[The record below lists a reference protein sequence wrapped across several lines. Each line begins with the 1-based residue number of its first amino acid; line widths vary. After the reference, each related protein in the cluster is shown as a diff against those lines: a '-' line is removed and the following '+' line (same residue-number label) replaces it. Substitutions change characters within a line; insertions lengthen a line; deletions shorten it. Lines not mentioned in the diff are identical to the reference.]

1 MNKARFTPTALT
13 VALSAALLNA
23 CAPNVSREDAARATE
38 GYVEDVNKLF
48 VVDCLLPGQVRKLG
62 SAMTYISQRR
72 PIRATAAECEAR
84 GGEYVAY
91 DRANAASALKIWL
104 PKAMEGDAEAQTTV
118 GQIFEKGTGQQP
130 DYQSAFLWYKKA
142 ADLGNAQAQL
152 NLGHLYEQGLG
163 VPKDPVAAMQ
173 WYRKATGLEAANL
186 QFAPANL
193 QAADNSGEVQALR
206 EEAKQSREESSRLRA
221 RLSEVERQSAGERAK
236 SNARAE
242 KEVENLRLQA
252 EQSRQESERLR
263 ERLAE
268 LEQKS
273 QSERQSTDQTRAR
286 DDRELENLRR
296 EAEKSREESERL
308 REKLAAAE
316 RKSENLGQA
325 KSDNGQE
332 LEALK
337 REAEKSRQESAQLR
351 AQMLEMQQQFMDQ
364 QESLRKSQDELED
377 ARRALQERKAAPA
390 QAQAD
395 DSAVKRMEEELR
407 QKEAR
412 LKAQQAKV
420 SAMAASLDK
429 ERQAA
434 RREME
439 NARKQQEAAARQSA
453 AAKETPAAQSAANGL
468 QAELTDT
475 ENALRGK
482 TDEYQKQSSELTR
495 WLTGGGQDRAK
506 IDGRK
511 QELQTLA
518 REIASLKDKLEQQ
531 NRKIAQAGSESV
543 KIAGGPDIE
552 ILDPPVTLTRGI
564 PTIQLNV
571 AKELKEI
578 VGKIKAS
585 EGLETLLID
594 DKPQTVDASGTFR
607 APVSGGQSEI
617 KIVATDKKNKR
628 SDMTISLLSDG
639 ANAGPTYAAANPQP
653 KGADRA
659 TGANFGKYYA
669 LIIGNDEY
677 RAYPQL
683 QTPINDAK
691 SLDVILR
698 ERYGFKTKLLLNANR
713 YAIMS
718 ALNDMRKIVGEEDSL
733 LIYYAGHG
741 EIDKATQ
748 TAYWLPTDADK
759 NNNANWISSQSI
771 TEFLAIMPARHSIVV
786 ADSCYSGALTGS
798 AVAKLP
804 EGMDPEKR
812 AKWLKAMSARKG
824 RTVLTSGGVAPVM
837 DAGGGGH
844 SVFANAFL
852 KVLRSNDRMIE
863 DYDIFRDVSNQVRS
877 ASARVGFPQTPQYA
891 PLQHSGHE
899 GSPFVFTP
907 EA

>member
-13 VALSAALLNA
+13 LALSAALLNA

-91 DRANAASALKIWL
+91 DRANSASALKIWL
-104 PKAMEGDAEAQTTV
+104 PRAMEGDAEAQMTV
-118 GQIFEKGTGQQP
+118 GQIFEKGVGQQA
-130 DYQSAFLWYKKA
+130 DYQSALVWYKKA
-142 ADLGNAQAQL
+142 ADQGNAQAQL

-163 VPKDPVAAMQ
+163 VAKDPAAAMQ
-173 WYRKATGLEAANL
+173 WYRKATGLDAANL
-186 QFAPANL
+186 QFAPATA
-193 QAADNSGEVQALR
+193 QVADNSGEVESLR
-206 EEAKQSREESSRLRA
+206 QEARKNREESDRLRA
-221 RLSEVERQSAGERAK
+221 RLSEAERRSSGEREN
-236 SNARAE
+236 SRARSE
-242 KEVENLRLQA
+242 KEVEALRLEA
-252 EQSRQESERLR
+252 EKSREESERLR

-273 QSERQSTDQTRAR
+273 RSDRQPSNRTQENES
-286 DDRELENLRR
+286 RELENLRR
-296 EAEKSREESERL
+296 EAEKSRQESERL
-308 REKLAAAE
+308 RERLSEAE
-316 RKSENLGQA
+316 RKSEALSQA
-325 KSDNGQE
+325 KSGNSQE
-332 LEALK
+332 VEALR

-377 ARRALQERKAAPA
+377 ARRTLQERKAAPA
-390 QAQAD
+390 QAD
-395 DSAVKRMEEELR
+395 DAALQRMEEELR

-434 RREME
+434 KRETE
-439 NARKQQEAAARQSA
+439 NARKQQAAMQA
-453 AAKETPAAQSAANGL
+453 AAKQAPAPAREASAANSL
-468 QAELTDT
+468 QAELTET

-506 IDGRK
+506 IDARK
-511 QELQTLA
+511 LELQTMA

-531 NRKIAQAGSESV
+531 NRRIAQAGSEPL
-543 KIAGGPDIE
+543 KLAGGPDIE
-552 ILDPPVTLTRGI
+552 IIDPPVTLTRGM
-564 PTIQLNV
+564 PTIQLNA
-571 AKELKEI
+571 AKRLKEI
-578 VGKIKAS
+578 VGKIKAP
-585 EGLETLLID
+585 EGLDTLLIN

-607 APVSGGQSEI
+607 APAPSGQGEI
-617 KIVATDKKNKR
+617 KIVATDKKNR
-628 SDMTISLLSDG
+628 RADMTISLVSESDASG
-639 ANAGPTYAAANPQP
+639 ETYAAASPQP
-653 KGADRA
+653 KGGDRA
-659 TGANFGKYYA
+659 AGADFGKYYA
-669 LIIGNDEY
+669 LIVGNDDY

-691 SLDVILR
+691 SLDVVLR

-713 YAIMS
+713 YALMT
-718 ALNDMRKIVGEEDSL
+718 ALNDMRKIVGEQDSL

-741 EIDKATQ
+741 EIDKSTQ
-748 TAYWLPTDADK
+748 TAYWLPVDADK

-771 TEFLAIMPARHSIVV
+771 TEFIAIMPARHTIVV
-786 ADSCYSGALTGS
+786 ADSCYSGALTGA

-804 EGMDPEKR
+804 EGMDPDKR
-812 AKWLKAMSARKG
+812 AKWLKIMSARKG
-824 RTVLTSGGVAPVM
+824 RTVMTSGGVAPVM

-852 KVLRSNDRMIE
+852 KVLRANARVIE
-863 DYDIFRDVSNQVRS
+863 DYDIFRDVSNQVRG
-877 ASARVGFPQTPQYA
+877 ASARVGFQQTPQYA